1 MDNDM
6 AIIALVF
13 IVIVGTTASEMFKH
27 YLKHKQKAEADCLTD
42 MKKQNQALIER
53 IQVLEKLVTDSD
65 FDLKQQF
72 KKL

>member
-1 MDNDM
+1 MDNDI

-27 YLKHKQKAEADCLTD
+27 YLKHKQKADADGVAD
-42 MKKQNQALIER
+42 IKAQNQALIER

-65 FDLKQQF
+65 FALKQQF

>member
-1 MDNDM
+1 MDNDI

-27 YLKHKQKAEADCLTD
+27 YLKHKQKADADGVAD
-42 MKKQNQALIER
+42 IKAQNQALIER

-65 FDLKQQF
+65 FVLKQQF

>member
-1 MDNDM
+1 MDNDI

-27 YLKHKQKAEADCLTD
+27 YLKHKQKADADGVAD
-42 MKKQNQALIER
+42 IKAQNQALIER

-65 FDLKQQF
+65 FELRQQF

>member
-1 MDNDM
+1 MDNDI
-6 AIIALVF
+6 AIIALAF
-13 IVIVGTTASEMFKH
+13 IIVVGSTASEMFK
-27 YLKHKQKAEADCLTD
+27 YYMKHKQQADTGSVSDLKT
-42 MKKQNQALIER
+42 QNQDLIDR

>member
-1 MDNDM
+1 MDNDI

-27 YLKHKQKAEADCLTD
+27 YLKHKQKADADGVAD
-42 MKKQNQALIER
+42 IKAQNQALIER
-53 IQVLEKLVTDSD
+53 ILVLEKLVTDSD
-65 FDLKQQF
+65 FELKQQF

>member
-1 MDNDM
+1 MDNDI

-27 YLKHKQKAEADCLTD
+27 YLKHKQKADADGVAD
-42 MKKQNQALIER
+42 IKAQNQALIER

-65 FDLKQQF
+65 FELKQQF

>member
-1 MDNDM
+1 MNEDM

-13 IVIVGTTASEMFKH
+13 IIVVGTTASEMFKQ
-27 YLKHKQKAEADCLTD
+27 YLRHKQKAEADGLAD
-42 MKKQNQALIER
+42 IKAQNQALIER
-53 IQVLEKLVTDSD
+53 IQVLEKLVTESD